1 MQQNQRWGWVQVPSH
16 GSRLREP
23 NSAAVQSGTAK
34 FERAAAQK
42 LQAECTFGC
51 SKTGVRLCVSVLFCL
66 LVCLCVCVCVCAH
79 VRVPFCVCVCV
90 SVPVH
95 MLVCMSLVCARE
107 CVCVCVWD
115 VCARLLM
122 VFLIPIKLPETLP
135 ALK

>member
-66 LVCLCVCVCVCAH
+66 LVCLCVCVCLCLCP
-79 VRVPFCVCVCV
+79 RPCPILCVCV

-107 CVCVCVWD
+107 CVCVRVGCMCQVVD
-115 VCARLLM
+115 G
-122 VFLIPIKLPETLP
+122 FSDTD
-135 ALK
+135 